1 MYEIGRARW
10 GASGTLY
17 SQSAIARL
25 NSFPRVD
32 CVEPILSKA
41 VLTAGSHADGRREPG
56 QAGNGAAIS
65 VSASCCGSTRLELA
79 VAANSATS
87 TRRKVHGHF

>member
-1 MYEIGRARW
+1 MAVAIWRLQRMYEIGRARW

-32 CVEPILSKA
+32 CVEPILA
-41 VLTAGSHADGRREPG
+41 
-56 QAGNGAAIS
+56 
-65 VSASCCGSTRLELA
+65 
-79 VAANSATS
+79 
-87 TRRKVHGHF
+87 